1 MSSHPSRFLLHFYGR
16 LCQGKPNYQSA
27 KLDVGGCL
35 CWWHF
40 ACPFCVWTASHP
52 MLREQVKA
60 TFTHE
65 SLKDRI
71 DHSRSHSQG
80 LGKIMASWGQ
90 NLGEAEANHIFFSVW
105 FSGFFRNS
113 EDSGI
118 IIFLWS
124 GYRSFQLFKAEDPD
138 ASIYAHGCIR
148 LGQLKLWDW
157 L

>member
-1 MSSHPSRFLLHFYGR
+1 MSSRPSRFLLHIYGR

-52 MLREQVKA
+52 MLKEQVKA

-90 NLGEAEANHIFFSVW
+90 NLGEAEANHIFFFQSGFLA
-105 FSGFFRNS
+105 FSGIQRTLVLLYFCGVDTGPSNCSKLRTLTLPFM
-113 EDSGI
+113 
-118 IIFLWS
+118 
-124 GYRSFQLFKAEDPD
+124 PMD
-138 ASIYAHGCIR
+138 ASI
-148 LGQLKLWDW
+148 
-157 L
+157 